1 MLVPVMEIRP
11 VGVGVGEGL
20 VLVGM
25 RVFHSGRKIG
35 MRMGVVSIVMAM
47 PVLMGERGM
56 RMHVFMA
63 LPEKEI

>member
-1 MLVPVMEIRP
+1 MLVAVMKIGP
-11 VGVGVGEGL
+11 VGVRVREWLMLVRVG
-20 VLVGM
+20 
-25 RVFHSGRKIG
+25 VFHFGREIG
-35 MRMGVVSIVMAM
+35 MRMAVMPIVMAM

>member
-1 MLVPVMEIRP
+1 M
-11 VGVGVGEGL
+11 
-20 VLVGM
+20 LVGM
-25 RVFHSGRKIG
+25 GMFHSGREIG
-35 MRMGVVSIVMAM
+35 MRMGVVSVVMAM